1 MERKRH
7 YRLSIASFCFPEI
20 IKGLEKVGPFDMP
33 IIRPNYSIPTVVET
47 TPFDRIGDDKSNY
60 NSLVVFYINDN
71 RFFNRLSHP
80 WSYTE
85 KLRQFN
91 GMVAPD
97 LSQYINMDYP
107 RRLSNCYWNKA
118 FAAYWQH
125 ENINVYPNVTW
136 SLPDSYDYSMAG
148 LPRNSVI
155 AINSMGVLKYNYSK
169 ALWLDGYH
177 YMVKAL
183 DPICILRYGPK
194 IFGEDENR
202 SIYLNNTQLNIL
214 RNGSKRK

>member
-1 MERKRH
+1 MEL
-7 YRLSIASFCFPEI
+7 Y
-20 IKGLEKVGPFDMP
+20 
-33 IIRPNYSIPTVVET
+33 
-47 TPFDRIGDDKSNY
+47 
-60 NSLVVFYINDN
+60 
-71 RFFNRLSHP
+71 
-80 WSYTE
+80 
-85 KLRQFN
+85 RQFN

-97 LSQYINMDYP
+97 LSQYINMNYP